1 MPKIHSV
8 HEDIIQ
14 TAEIY
19 YQVIQDSAKNKANNV
34 DKSVEE
40 GVKQNLKILAAGAD
54 FFHTILILVIDWVER
69 LNNLFASI
77 DQNKI
82 NQIHLAAKN
91 YEGIGILAIVE
102 KEQENLRK
110 AFL

>member
-1 MPKIHSV
+1 MILL
-8 HEDIIQ
+8 
-14 TAEIY
+14 
-19 YQVIQDSAKNKANNV
+19 KN
-34 DKSVEE
+34 
-40 GVKQNLKILAAGAD
+40 
-54 FFHTILILVIDWVER
+54 
-69 LNNLFASI
+69 
-77 DQNKI
+77 QNKI